1 MTASIALE
9 KGDPRED
16 STAFRRCLGQFATGI
31 TVITAKYDGKLLGMT
46 VNSFSSVS
54 LDPPLILWSAKR
66 KSPSFEAFSKA
77 EYFAINVLSKDQISH
92 SQHFGRS
99 SEDKFTGMAFVEG
112 LGGAP
117 LLEESSAT
125 FECRR
130 YADFPGGDHLVIL
143 GEVHRFCRYDREALL
158 FSQGRYSL
166 AADYEAGLTGAP
178 AVTSPADKAKGPM
191 NQFMTAL
198 LFRAHGVISE
208 ALEDGR
214 KAEGLS
220 LLQCRIM
227 AAIETL
233 PRQTLDDLLP
243 ELFLGSNAA
252 ANTVDQLKKMG
263 LVCADSDDRL
273 ELTPSGLARNRSVL
287 NRAHA
292 IEKRILAGASEPDV
306 AACRRVLAYLANDV
320 PLSAR
325 NGSADPRRKAGARA

>member
-1 MTASIALE
+1 MTGSIALE
-9 KGDPRED
+9 QGDPKED
-16 STAFRRCLGQFATGI
+16 SAAFRRCLGQFATGI
-31 TVITAKYDGKLLGMT
+31 TVITARHGEQLVGMT

-77 EYFAINVLSKDQISH
+77 EYFAVNVLSKDQISH

-99 SEDKFTGMAFVEG
+99 SDDKFTGMAFAEG

-117 LLEESSAT
+117 LVEGCSAT

-130 YADFPGGDHLVIL
+130 HADFPGGDHLVIL
-143 GEVHRFCRYDREALL
+143 GEVRRFCRYDREALL

-166 AADYEAGLTGAP
+166 AADYEAGITNTP
-178 AVTSPADKAKGPM
+178 ATSSSVAEANGPM
-191 NQFMTAL
+191 NEFMTAL

-208 ALEDGR
+208 AVEEGR

-263 LVCADSDDRL
+263 LVHADADDRL

-287 NRAHA
+287 NRARA
-292 IEKRILAGASEPDV
+292 IENRILAGASEPDV

-320 PLSAR
+320 PLAAKSGA
-325 NGSADPRRKAGARA
+325 ADPRPKAGARG